1 MSDSDNEHT
10 ELSTQHS
17 APSTVLGGVLGW
29 DERGHPYHELAFR
42 VTVLDTDVF
51 NLSWERYMPWC
62 ERNATELHVALGIT
76 NERRQQAGVNS
87 LLRGIETRY
96 LQPAYLDDVIRIH
109 SSIETVGNSSEQ
121 FLHRFYRDDTL
132 LVEAKGT
139 LVWVGKEGRP
149 VYIPDWARQAIGLG
163 SGHPATPPTPL
174 KPLGGVFGR
183 DEQGRPYHEISFR
196 VSVLDT
202 DVYNL
207 SWERYLPWGERNA
220 TELNYALGI
229 VNARLKEEGLGMYMS
244 QFSVDYRQP
253 AYLDDIITLRTTIE
267 RVSAAALFYR
277 HQFYRADTLLVES
290 PGSLVWVNINTQ
302 RPARVP
308 DWVRQAI
315 VVELRAMRQG
325 IRANNVQPGYRVEV
339 MVESAKRS
347 AEADGAGSNQSIY
360 NAQTTTLIKALEVFE
375 ALAGLFWSRPVDL
388 ECPHQIVN
396 FTHFLFVL
404 TANDQFHHHET
415 SDDKLLGDG

>member
-10 ELSTQHS
+10 ELSTQHP
-17 APSTVLGGVLGW
+17 APSTTLGGMLGW

-76 NERRQQAGVNS
+76 NPRRLEAGVNS

-96 LQPAYLDDVIRIH
+96 LQPAFLDDIIRVR

-139 LVWVGKEGRP
+139 LVWVDVAGGRP
-149 VYIPDWARQAIGLG
+149 ISIPIWARQAIGLD
-163 SGHPATPPTPL
+163 SGHPPTPPVPL

-220 TELNYALGI
+220 TELNHALGI
-229 VNARLKEEGLGMYMS
+229 FNARLMDEGLGMYMA

-267 RVSAAALFYR
+267 QVSAAALYYR
-277 HQFYRADTLLVES
+277 HQFYREDTLLVES
-290 PGSLVWVNINTQ
+290 PGSLVWVNIQTQ

-315 VVELRAMRQG
+315 GAELRWR
-325 IRANNVQPGYRVEV
+325 YR
-339 MVESAKRS
+339 
-347 AEADGAGSNQSIY
+347 GQ
-360 NAQTTTLIKALEVFE
+360 
-375 ALAGLFWSRPVDL
+375 LFTCERG
-388 ECPHQIVN
+388 HMAI
-396 FTHFLFVL
+396 
-404 TANDQFHHHET
+404 
-415 SDDKLLGDG
+415 